1 MTTTRVGC
9 HRLSSP
15 RGPGLVRCVCWW
27 VHTRPQPV
35 ESLTAVTPRGTAIG
49 RTPSGALLI
58 PGGVD
63 YVEWTEQVEGF
74 AGRVDR

>member
-1 MTTTRVGC
+1 
-9 HRLSSP
+9 
-15 RGPGLVRCVCWW
+15 